1 MQRALA
7 SSIPE
12 SEKEGGTI
20 VGGWWI
26 GDFDL
31 RFGSGRDRRVDAWA
45 GAWAK
50 DSCAQHLEAEIHCNI
65 DWFGKHMP

>member
-26 GDFDL
+26 GDLDL
-31 RFGSGRDRRVDAWA
+31 RFGSGRDRRVDA
-45 GAWAK
+45 
-50 DSCAQHLEAEIHCNI
+50 
-65 DWFGKHMP
+65 